1 MTGEPNMKTNNE
13 ARWLNHHK
21 KLTSLFAGIVIVASL
36 IAGCV
41 VTSVYPYYQAKD
53 VSFDDTLLGK
63 WIPAD
68 ATNASTAEEF
78 WTFEKINDRTYKL
91 TTVENKT
98 NLYDVVRFKLGGARF
113 LDCLTRE
120 RSEIQTPSHILLRTE
135 IVASQLKMELLDYKW
150 LGNLIEKNPRAIRHI
165 IVPDEAQAEK
175 GSGGG
180 LVLTADTAELQKFIL
195 KHLKTKDAWVEPLVM
210 KH

>member
-1 MTGEPNMKTNNE
+1 MKTNNE
-13 ARWLNHHK
+13 AHRLSHHT
-21 KLTSLFAGIVIVASL
+21 KLISLFAGIVIVASL

-53 VSFDDTLLGK
+53 VSFDDGLLGK

-98 NLYDVVRFKLGGARF
+98 NLYDVVRFKLGGATF

-165 IVPDEAQAEK
+165 IVPYEAQAEK

-180 LVLTADTAELQKFIL
+180 LILTADTAELQKFIL
-195 KHLKTKDAWVEPLVM
+195 KHLKTEGAWVEPLIM
-210 KH
+210 KR